1 MSRLTLSP
9 ASKPL
14 RSHRAGQEH
23 KVFVRSMMW
32 YIDGFDQS
40 GAEPGK
46 DSALPVQPAAG
57 AAFPDRM
64 PPATVPQRLRDR
76 RK

>member
-1 MSRLTLSP
+1 
-9 ASKPL
+9 
-14 RSHRAGQEH
+14 
-23 KVFVRSMMW
+23 MMW
-32 YIDGFDQS
+32 DIDGFDQS